1 MRVAQPL
8 LVAAVV
14 SLLALSATA
23 DGRTRAE
30 CERDYKP
37 QVGQA
42 GKDVVWVPTPD
53 ELVNRM
59 LTMAKVTP
67 KDYVFDLGAGDGK
80 IAIAAGKKFGA
91 TAVGIEYNPDMAKLA
106 QCFVQAEGV
115 TDRVKIIQGDI
126 FKEDFSKA
134 TVVTMYLLPELN
146 MRLRPTI
153 LAMKPGTRSPRTSS
167 TWATGGRRDRRDR
180 VPHRLPVDRAGQ
192 VEGSWTFR
200 DDGGKTTFNVAMTQK
215 FQRLSGD
222 ASMGSNKNPL
232 VGATLRGEEIK
243 FAFNDD
249 KGQTRTLTGTVRGN
263 EIIGT
268 LRGPAARRSR
278 SAASAASRRARAAS
292 PADGG
297 AFSYPTRTP
306 AMTSTTT
313 SQSTAADSA
322 PRPALSVFDAVM
334 IITGIVIGGGIF
346 SMPPLVAG
354 VTGSVQW
361 MLVAW
366 LAGGVLSLIGALV
379 YAELA
384 TTYPSAGGD
393 YHFLTRAYG
402 RDLSFFFAWAR
413 VMVITT
419 GSIAM
424 LAFIFGDYMSRVL
437 SLGAHS
443 STIYAVLTVVLLTA
457 VNIIGLRESARTQ
470 NVLTL
475 LLIAGLALV
484 AVAGAIA
491 YLGGR
496 APTPADGPPAGGL
509 PAAFGLAMVFVLLTF
524 GGWNEAAYISAE
536 VKGAAA
542 PS

>member
-146 MRLRPTI
+146 LCVRHRI
-153 LAMKPGTRSPRTSS
+153 LAMTPGTRVTSHQFNMGDWEADETAEIEYRTAYL
-167 TWATGGRRDRRDR
+167 WI
-180 VPHRLPVDRAGQ
+180 VPAR
-192 VEGSWTFR
+192 VEGNWTFR

-268 LRGPAARRSR
+268 LRGP
-278 SAASAASRRARAAS
+278 
-292 PADGG
+292 G
-297 AFSYPTRTP
+297 
-306 AMTSTTT
+306 
-313 SQSTAADSA
+313 
-322 PRPALSVFDAVM
+322 
-334 IITGIVIGGGIF
+334 
-346 SMPPLVAG
+346 
-354 VTGSVQW
+354 
-361 MLVAW
+361 
-366 LAGGVLSLIGALV
+366 
-379 YAELA
+379 
-384 TTYPSAGGD
+384 
-393 YHFLTRAYG
+393 
-402 RDLSFFFAWAR
+402 
-413 VMVITT
+413 
-419 GSIAM
+419 
-424 LAFIFGDYMSRVL
+424 
-437 SLGAHS
+437 
-443 STIYAVLTVVLLTA
+443 
-457 VNIIGLRESARTQ
+457 
-470 NVLTL
+470 
-475 LLIAGLALV
+475 
-484 AVAGAIA
+484 
-491 YLGGR
+491 
-496 APTPADGPPAGGL
+496 
-509 PAAFGLAMVFVLLTF
+509 
-524 GGWNEAAYISAE
+524 SAE
-536 VKGAAA
+536 IKVSGKR
-542 PS
+542 S